1 MWHPYTHKGKAF
13 TQNKMSKSNTKFK
26 NKKKGNGREKTIK
39 HALKHFY
46 RTNDKIN
53 AI

>member
-1 MWHPYTHKGKAF
+1 
-13 TQNKMSKSNTKFK
+13 MSKSNTKFK
-26 NKKKGNGREKTIK
+26 NKKREWKRKKTIK
-39 HALKHFY
+39 HALKYFY